1 MGKHDPFDIL
11 SERQMRDYY
20 DVGYGKPP
28 KSTRFQP
35 GQSGNPSGRSKVRAS
50 YAALTRRELDKTI
63 TLGRGDKSVTMTK
76 RQVIA
81 ARFRQAIKAGDVE
94 AFKLAMLIDQDPASD
109 EPIDQEKE
117 SKLFWKRARK
127 ELEREF
133 EREEEQERRRNAPAR
148 PEKSSSTQPS
158 DADGPSSDDPVA
170 PDLNEIPDEERGDE
184 QA

>member
-94 AFKLAMLIDQDPASD
+94 AFKLAMLIDQ
-109 EPIDQEKE
+109 
-117 SKLFWKRARK
+117 
-127 ELEREF
+127 
-133 EREEEQERRRNAPAR
+133 ERRRNAPAR